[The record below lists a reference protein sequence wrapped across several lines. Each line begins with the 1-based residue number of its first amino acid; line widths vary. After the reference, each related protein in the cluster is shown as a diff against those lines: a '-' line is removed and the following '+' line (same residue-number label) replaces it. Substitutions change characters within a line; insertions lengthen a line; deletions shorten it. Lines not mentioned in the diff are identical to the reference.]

1 MVRLFFEEGMT
12 VKRHITNLNWG
23 FSMFHFTVLKNLLG
37 FGAAILLL
45 AACETA
51 STKTGD
57 ASGSASGSASSGTA
71 SSSATAGSGSTSAS
85 GASGASG
92 ASSSGSSA
100 SAGST
105 SQAGAAANAAELL
118 ANVGDRVLFGFDS
131 SELSGASQATLDRQA
146 AFLAARPALRITIE
160 GHCDERGT
168 REYNLALGERR
179 ASVVRDYLVARGIN
193 AARIKTISYG
203 KERPAA
209 VGSNEA
215 AWAKNRRSVTVLD

>member
-1 MVRLFFEEGMT
+1 
-12 VKRHITNLNWG
+12 
-23 FSMFHFTVLKNLLG
+23 MFHLPVLKNLLG

-57 ASGSASGSASSGTA
+57 ASGSASGSAGSGTA
-71 SSSATAGSGSTSAS
+71 SSSATAGGASTSSSGSASSGSASSGSTS
-85 GASGASG
+85 
-92 ASSSGSSA
+92 SGSTA

-105 SQAGAAANAAELL
+105 SQPAAAVDAADLL

-131 SELSGASQATLDRQA
+131 SELTSGSQATLNRQA

-215 AWAKNRRSVTVLD
+215 AWAKNRRAVTVLD